1 MRGEVFQWQV
11 ALKPAANLEEIS
23 RQFLVQQNS
32 MLSVKLLCRLTRAV
46 QKHRGASLACLDG
59 DIKFAPAVLSLQNQ
73 IEKYLAALDTVTR
86 GIKQPLLN
94 QSFFSNVRIEWAT
107 IAEGWQRDN
116 VVQNYEFHCH
126 LVEAIRI
133 VSRHLVSDH
142 LMKPLSC
149 NESSF
154 RAEFETVLIT
164 LIDTIELIAKLRGLA
179 THVATLKSRNGDLY
193 SRIGFLLKTIPQE
206 NSALYH
212 TLQAMEDTS
221 LRVSGMNRLALQQT
235 RVSNLLDEI
244 QTEIVNS
251 DQINID
257 AGQLFEQAT
266 TIIDTYWQI
275 LDQSIVVTEECIF
288 GSFASA

>member
-1 MRGEVFQWQV
+1 MRGEASQWHV
-11 ALKPAANLEEIS
+11 AMKPAAKPDEIS
-23 RQFLVQQNS
+23 RKFLEQQNS
-32 MLSVKLLCRLTRAV
+32 LLSVKLLCRLTRAV

-59 DIKFAPAVLSLQNQ
+59 DIKFAPAVLSLQSQ
-73 IEKYLAALDTVTR
+73 IEKYLTALDTFNR
-86 GIKQPLLN
+86 GSKSSLLN
-94 QSFFSNVRIEWAT
+94 DSFFLNVKTEWLT

-126 LVEAIRI
+126 LLEAIRI
-133 VSRHLVSDH
+133 VARHLVSDY
-142 LMKPLSC
+142 LLTPLSS
-149 NESSF
+149 NESNF
-154 RAEFETVLIT
+154 RSEFETVLIT

-179 THVATLKSRNGDLY
+179 THVATLKSRNGELY
-193 SRIGFLLKTIPQE
+193 SRIAFLLKTIPQE

-235 RVSNLLDEI
+235 RVSNLLEEI
-244 QTEIVNS
+244 QSEIVS
-251 DQINID
+251 AATIDID
-257 AGQLFEQAT
+257 AAQLFEQAT

-288 GSFASA
+288 SSFASA